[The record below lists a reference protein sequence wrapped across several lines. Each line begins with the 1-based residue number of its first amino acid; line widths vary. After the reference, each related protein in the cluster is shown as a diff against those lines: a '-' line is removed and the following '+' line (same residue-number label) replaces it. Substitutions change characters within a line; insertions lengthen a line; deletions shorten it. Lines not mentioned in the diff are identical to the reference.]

1 MNLKFPM
8 KRISNPALTALAV
21 AVATALVPVGA
32 RAESRNLSM
41 PAYLANPGGFL
52 HVPLLLDNAAG
63 LAAIQVQINFDPEV
77 VALQSVAAGPLGEA
91 FEMSQGDGDG
101 FVQLVFFRGD
111 ELAGGSGRLAVLRF
125 RANPGAVTDLFSE
138 LTIADLVI
146 SDASGVID
154 LRQKDALATHNGQV
168 TVSPQAHI
176 DNTGSG
182 LPDWWEDKH
191 GLDPFID
198 SRHLDLDG
206 DGHPNLLE
214 YAFGGN
220 PTVADAHARRLR
232 TGIHEAD
239 GGQFPIVGF
248 HRRTGDALLRLR
260 VQQSTD
266 LVGWNDLD
274 LAEQTLGTPQNMDD
288 GTEFVNV
295 LGTIPLTGE
304 DAAPGVFLRV
314 AVDRP

>member
-8 KRISNPALTALAV
+8 KRISNPTLAALAIAIATSLAPV
-21 AVATALVPVGA
+21 AV
-32 RAESRNLSM
+32 RAESRTLSM
-41 PAYLANPGGFL
+41 PAYLVNPGGFL
-52 HVPLLLDNAAG
+52 HVPVVLDNAAG

-77 VALQSVAAGPLGEA
+77 VELQSVTAGPLGDA
-91 FEMSQGDGDG
+91 FELSQGDGDG
-101 FVQLVFFRGD
+101 FVQLVFFRGE

-125 RANPGAVTDLFSE
+125 RANPGAVNDLFSE
-138 LTIADLVI
+138 LAIADLLL
-146 SDASGVID
+146 SDATGVID
-154 LRQKDALATHNGQV
+154 LRQKDALTAHNGQV

-182 LPDWWEDKH
+182 LPDWWEDQH

-220 PTVADAHARRLR
+220 PTVADAHARRVR
-232 TGIHEAD
+232 TGIHEAV
-239 GGQFPIVGF
+239 GGPFPGIGF
-248 HRRTGDALLRLR
+248 HRRTGDALLRFR

-266 LVGWNDLD
+266 LVAWDDLD
-274 LAEQTLGTPQNMDD
+274 LAEQSLGTPQNMED
-288 GTEFVNV
+288 GTEFVDV
-295 LGTIPLTGE
+295 FGTIPLTGGGN
-304 DAAPGVFLRV
+304 APGVFLRV
-314 AVDRP
+314 AVERP